1 MGEKKSYPVIW
12 SGVLEPK
19 HHQNIGPAIWT
30 FAVLVDWS
38 TDQNGGSARV
48 RGGRPI
54 AVSEIAERLGV
65 SASTIH
71 EHLRRLEAH
80 NYILWKRTP
89 KDPSGGTITIRK
101 NKKVWLRLSEIRQD
115 PSRKSGK
122 ASQKSG
128 KACRKSEQ
136 LYIEEDLRLTQQTRG
151 GAPTRYESEVLQ
163 ALQEIPKFRRDEAK
177 NLAMIRDLA
186 GKFKYVDQRAVA
198 GKLARGIK
206 YGEYT
211 TQRPV
216 MSFMNWVSGAAKRNI
231 DQLETPERSLTS
243 QLEGLNRALEQE
255 RITRDRYEREK
266 AALYAAAGVTK

>member
-1 MGEKKSYPVIW
+1 MIDGGPSVFDGGPSVGSRNPKAGQRIAGTERKKRKGKEKK
-12 SGVLEPK
+12 
-19 HHQNIGPAIWT
+19 
-30 FAVLVDWS
+30 AVD
-38 TDQNGGSARV
+38 
-48 RGGRPI
+48 
-54 AVSEIAERLGV
+54 
-65 SASTIH
+65 
-71 EHLRRLEAH
+71 
-80 NYILWKRTP
+80 
-89 KDPSGGTITIRK
+89 
-101 NKKVWLRLSEIRQD
+101 
-115 PSRKSGK
+115 
-122 ASQKSG
+122 
-128 KACRKSEQ
+128 
-136 LYIEEDLRLTQQTRG
+136 
-151 GAPTRYESEVLQ
+151 APTRYESEVLQ
-163 ALQEIPKFRRDEAK
+163 ALQEIPKFRRDETK